1 MEVSMRST
9 FFHSLRRNQD
19 MLAESLNLDQNDDIV
34 TRSFTALGRSCA
46 LYFVE
51 GMASGQRMSDSVLRP
66 LLRAQEELSGRQAL
80 EAVTRR
86 LIEAPEVK
94 TEKQPYAAVQQL
106 MRGQTLVL
114 IDTVDEAVLVDLRGY
129 IRRPVSIP
137 QTENVVIG
145 PHEAFTEP
153 LRDNLTLLHR
163 MLPTPRL
170 ICKLGQVGTRIS
182 TQTAVCYLEGICPQE
197 TVDEVQRRLEASA
210 IDHVLTVGEL
220 SQLIEDDPFAPLP
233 QVVSTE
239 RPDRAVSFLLE
250 GQAVILIDGS
260 PRCLAMPV
268 SFWHLFHAP
277 DDSYMRWM
285 YDTFMRVVR
294 AVGAV
299 LALLLPAVFVSMVIF
314 HPLALPMSLLTNII
328 QSRSI
333 VSISLFGEAVL
344 MLTVFDLIN
353 EAGTRIPGLM
363 GSSFGLVSALI
374 LGTAAVDA
382 GLVSPLLIIVV
393 ALSGLGSYALP
404 NYSLSFAFRMGQMA
418 LLIAGGLMGL
428 PGVCLLLLLMVMRV
442 AGMESLGRP
451 YLAPAS
457 PDRLHNPDL
466 IVRGPVFRQR
476 LRSYVAK
483 PDNLLR
489 AHGRMRRFRDKGRG
503 QP

>member
-1 MEVSMRST
+1 
-9 FFHSLRRNQD
+9 
-19 MLAESLNLDQNDDIV
+19 
-34 TRSFTALGRSCA
+34 
-46 LYFVE
+46 
-51 GMASGQRMSDSVLRP
+51 
-66 LLRAQEELSGRQAL
+66 
-80 EAVTRR
+80 
-86 LIEAPEVK
+86 
-94 TEKQPYAAVQQL
+94 
-106 MRGQTLVL
+106 
-114 IDTVDEAVLVDLRGY
+114 
-129 IRRPVSIP
+129 
-137 QTENVVIG
+137 
-145 PHEAFTEP
+145 
-153 LRDNLTLLHR
+153 
-163 MLPTPRL
+163 
-170 ICKLGQVGTRIS
+170 
-182 TQTAVCYLEGICPQE
+182 
-197 TVDEVQRRLEASA
+197 
-210 IDHVLTVGEL
+210 
-220 SQLIEDDPFAPLP
+220 
-233 QVVSTE
+233 
-239 RPDRAVSFLLE
+239 
-250 GQAVILIDGS
+250 
-260 PRCLAMPV
+260 
-268 SFWHLFHAP
+268 
-277 DDSYMRWM
+277 
-285 YDTFMRVVR
+285 
-294 AVGAV
+294 
-299 LALLLPAVFVSMVIF
+299 
-314 HPLALPMSLLTNII
+314 MSLLTNII